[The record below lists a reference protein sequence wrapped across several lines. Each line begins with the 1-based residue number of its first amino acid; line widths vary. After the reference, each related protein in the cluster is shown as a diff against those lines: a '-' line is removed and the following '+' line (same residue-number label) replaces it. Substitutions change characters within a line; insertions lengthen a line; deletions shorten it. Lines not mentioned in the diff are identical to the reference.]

1 MAATAST
8 FAALQQRVTP
18 RWMKRPKVKA
28 LVSQL
33 YLQADAVVDRM
44 AGAITARC
52 VALCPDDALDAI
64 GATCAL
70 PRAVGESDADYRA
83 YLRDPFARW
92 AKAGTDAGL
101 IAELTHAG
109 LRDVQ
114 IWDHTRIITELGVP
128 DDLAFNGIT
137 SYFFILAKAPAL
149 AAAAVYNDGSKYRG
163 GALWGLGGASRALIE
178 SWRRVV
184 REWKA
189 GGTSC
194 RFLILDLDGTTVI
207 DPGLGSG
214 WGAGF
219 SGNFVILPMH
229 EKWEED
235 ATGAYTESF
244 NYSYM
249 QETT

>member
-1 MAATAST
+1 MAAAST
-8 FAALQQRVTP
+8 FTALQQRVTP

-44 AGAITARC
+44 AGAIVARC
-52 VALCPDDALDAI
+52 VALCQDDALDAI
-64 GATCAL
+64 GATCNL

-92 AKAGTDAGL
+92 AKAGTDEGL

-114 IWDHTRIITELGVP
+114 IWDYTRIVADLGVP
-128 DDLAFNGIT
+128 EGTAFGGIT
-137 SYFFILAKAPAL
+137 SYFFVFAKAPAAM
-149 AAAAVYNDGSKYRG
+149 AAAAKYNDGTQYAR
-163 GALWGLGGASRALIE
+163 GALWGLGASRAYVE

-184 REWKA
+184 KEWKA

-194 RFLILDLDGTTVI
+194 RFLVLDITGTCVI
-207 DPGLGSG
+207 DPGVGNG
-214 WGAGF
+214 WGAGIGGGDF
-219 SGNFVILPMH
+219 AILPLW

-235 ATGAYTESF
+235 ATGSHTESY
-244 NYSYM
+244 NYTYL
-249 QETT
+249 QEVV

>member
-52 VALCPDDALDAI
+52 VELCPDDALDAI

-128 DDLAFNGIT
+128 EGTAFGGIT
-137 SYFFILAKAPAL
+137 SYFFVFAQAPPAL
-149 AAAAVYNDGSKYRG
+149 AAAVQYNDGTRYRT
-163 GALWGLGGASRALIE
+163 GALWGMRASRAYVE
-178 SWRRVV
+178 AWRRVV
-184 REWKA
+184 RDWKA

-194 RFLILDLDGTTVI
+194 RFLCLALDNTATI
-207 DPGLGSG
+207 DPGAGDT

-219 SGNFVILPMH
+219 DGAFSILPLW
-229 EKWEED
+229 EQWEED
-235 ATGAYTESF
+235 AYRGHTESY
-244 NYSYM
+244 NYSYLV
-249 QETT
+249 ETT

>member
-44 AGAITARC
+44 AGAIVARC
-52 VALCPDDALDAI
+52 VELCPADALDAI
-64 GATCAL
+64 GSTCNL

-92 AKAGTDAGL
+92 AKAGTDEGL

-109 LRDVQ
+109 LQDVQ
-114 IWDHTRIITELGVP
+114 IWDYTRLTALGLP
-128 DDLAFNGIT
+128 DDLAFGGIT
-137 SYFFILAKAPAL
+137 SYFFVFAKAPASL
-149 AAAAVYNDGSKYRG
+149 PAAAQYNDGTKYAR
-163 GALWGLGGASRALIE
+163 GALWGLGASRAYVE

-194 RFLILDLDGTTVI
+194 RFLCLDLDGTAVI
-207 DPGLGSG
+207 DPGAGNG

-219 SGNFVILPMH
+219 DGGFTILPLW

-235 ATGAYTESF
+235 ATGSHTESY
-244 NYSYM
+244 NYTYL
-249 QETT
+249 QEVV